1 MSVRV
6 SDGYPYKNRVMA
18 YAQTAMHS
26 PGNAAMSLLQF
37 QPSAQPIRNELYI
50 ACPVERVYD
59 YVTQPD
65 RWHEW
70 HPTSLSA
77 DTGMRGPV
85 PVGQRFSEEIDLL
98 GLQLHMDYRVL
109 IARPPQEFKS
119 LFTSS
124 LADGC
129 LHYRLQPKGRGTLFR
144 RTLDYSLQVA
154 VSGLHT
160 RLVMLSDTAMQ
171 RLKARLEESS
181 QQ

>member
-1 MSVRV
+1 MSQV
-6 SDGYPYKNRVMA
+6 
-18 YAQTAMHS
+18 
-26 PGNAAMSLLQF
+26 QF

-50 ACPVERVYD
+50 ACAVEHVYD

-77 DTGMRGPV
+77 ETGMRGPL
-85 PVGQRFSEEIDLL
+85 PAGQRFSEEIDLL

-124 LADGC
+124 LADGS
-129 LHYRLQPKGRGTLFR
+129 LHYRLQARGRGTLFR
-144 RTLDYSLQVA
+144 RTLDYSLQVD
-154 VSGLHT
+154 VRGLHG
-160 RLVMLSDTAMQ
+160 RLVELSNTAMQ
-171 RLKARLEESS
+171 QLKAHLEGLSR
-181 QQ
+181 Q